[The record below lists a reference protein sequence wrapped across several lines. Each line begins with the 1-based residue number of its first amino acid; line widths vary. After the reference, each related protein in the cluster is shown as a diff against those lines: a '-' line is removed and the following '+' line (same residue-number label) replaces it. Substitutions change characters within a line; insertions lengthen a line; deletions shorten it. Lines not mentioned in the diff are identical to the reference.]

1 MLQHFL
7 RLFLVLALLAVGMS
21 FAEEGDLVSR
31 YQFVLIVGMLVLA
44 VVVVAIEIFI
54 PQKSLQALSG
64 LFFGLVV
71 GLLVAYGFS
80 VVLDLLVS
88 AFFPNFTPI
97 DGKDRAPV
105 AITKV
110 LLGIICCYYC
120 VSFVLQTKDD
130 IRFVIP
136 YVEFAKQI
144 KGNRPVILDTSV
156 IIDGRIA
163 EICDTGFIDQRLI
176 IPRFVLHELQAVADS
191 NDKLKRTRGRRG
203 LDVLNKLQSKTNIDL
218 EILEPQ
224 LSKLEASE
232 PVDLKLLAVAKQVNG
247 RVATN
252 DYNLNK
258 IGQLRNV
265 DILNIND
272 LANALKPIALPGE
285 AMSVKIIKAGEEAG
299 QGIGYLDDG
308 TMVVIEQGRNRIGE
322 VVDIAVTSVLQTSAG
337 RMIFG
342 RIEGGASGGSQD
354 RRRGAPSRP
363 KRPYKETERANG

>member
-7 RLFLVLALLAVGMS
+7 RLFLVLADEAVGMS
-21 FAEEGDLVSR
+21 FAEKGDLLPEFPVG
-31 YQFVLIVGMLVLA
+31 LILGTLFLA
-44 VVVVAIEIFI
+44 IVVVVIESCI

-64 LFFGLVV
+64 VFFGMLA
-71 GLLVAYGFS
+71 GLLLSYGIN
-80 VVLDLLVS
+80 VVLDLFVS
-88 AFFPNFTPI
+88 ALLPTLTPF
-97 DGKDRAPV
+97 DGHDRPPI

-110 LLGIICCYYC
+110 LMGIICCYYC

-144 KGNRPVILDTSV
+144 KGTRPIILDTSV

-163 EICDTGFIDQRLI
+163 EICDTGFIDQRLV

-191 NDKLKRTRGRRG
+191 NDRLKRVRGRRG
-203 LDVLNKLQSKTNIDL
+203 LDVLNSLQTKENVDID
-218 EILEPQ
+218 ILEPR
-224 LSKLEASE
+224 LSKAEAGES
-232 PVDLKLLAVAKQVNG
+232 VDLKLLALAQELNG

-258 IGQLRNV
+258 IAKVRNV

-272 LANALKPIALPGE
+272 LANALKPVALPGE
-285 AMSVKIIKAGEEAG
+285 MMTVKLIKPGEEAG

-308 TMVVIEQGRNRIGE
+308 TMIVVEQGRQRMGE
-322 VVDIAVTSVLQTSAG
+322 TVKVFVTSVLQTSAG

-342 RIEGGASGGSQD
+342 RLDGPAPQPN
-354 RRRGAPSRP
+354 RRRDVQQRP
-363 KRPYKETERANG
+363 ANG